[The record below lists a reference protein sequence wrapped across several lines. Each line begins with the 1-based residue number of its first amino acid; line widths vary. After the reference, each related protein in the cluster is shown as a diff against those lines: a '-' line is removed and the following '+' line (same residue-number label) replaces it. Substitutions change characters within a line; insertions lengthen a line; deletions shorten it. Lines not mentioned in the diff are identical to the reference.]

1 MEIFN
6 IHKLL
11 YTLNYNL
18 EIKGKKI
25 VYLDLKNNSKTI
37 QIEKVQ
43 ITNSSIKM
51 KVFDNE
57 NVSHLILFSRIE
69 KVLNEKNEII
79 FENEPDL
86 KNIEIIQID

>member
-18 EIKGKKI
+18 EIKGKKL

-51 KVFDNE
+51 KVFDNK